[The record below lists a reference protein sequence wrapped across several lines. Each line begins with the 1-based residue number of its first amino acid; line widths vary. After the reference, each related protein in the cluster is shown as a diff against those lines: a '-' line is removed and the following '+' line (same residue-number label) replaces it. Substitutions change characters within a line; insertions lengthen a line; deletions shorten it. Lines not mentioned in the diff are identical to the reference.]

1 MSAVSWATSWRAAL
15 RISRREVL
23 RHRARNALIVA
34 MLGLPVFGV
43 TALETIINS
52 SEDLTPQE
60 HVTRIVGAAD
70 AYIYPTVGTAI
81 YQTTDV
87 DPRSRQVDISQN
99 PPVPTGA
106 QLDSET
112 AIRAALP
119 QATLLAE
126 DATFG
131 VFAQGPR
138 GYAIPAYYQLDL
150 TNPAV
155 NGAFDLSA
163 GRVPRSATEVDISP
177 AAARDL
183 DVQIGSTVTVP
194 GSSMHDREA
203 ATFTVVG
210 LMRQPTAMTA
220 EAIYALP
227 SAPAATGE
235 ARQGWFVL
243 NRGGVSWSQVERLN
257 QGGYRVASRDVALNP
272 PASSQVPYERAGGG
286 VIYGFGPGF
295 GYVDG
300 YGYELGM
307 SGAQIA
313 IVIIAVGIALLEV
326 VLLAGPAFAV
336 SARRREREYAMLR
349 AVGADNAQVRRVVL
363 ADGLVLGAIAG
374 VVGAVLGYGA
384 GAAAL
389 VVIAQHTSQL
399 PGAVHV
405 DVARVAVVA
414 ALSVVLGMCA
424 ALAPARSV
432 AKRDVLGALNGRRVL
447 VTRRVRIGRL
457 VLGIV
462 LIGAGLVGEYYFVKS
477 SSGTG
482 AVEIVAGIALVE
494 IGGILCTPAII
505 RLVARCGGILP
516 LGPRLALRDGARNSS
531 RTTPAVAAMFAAVAG
546 AVAAG
551 AWFES
556 GLAQVRAE
564 YQPAMLQ
571 NQAAVVGV
579 PNAKEAAEITAKLRL
594 ALPMTGSML
603 IPSVDGQ
610 PDANTTVTVS
620 FTSPG
625 AGKSCLTGIAQLP
638 AGPTTIVCGTA
649 YYGMATV
656 QNLIGGPQVLH
667 EVTGTDNAQADSVL
681 ENGGVVAFTQ
691 DDSQVG
697 RVGTVD
703 AVAVFSDRH
712 GAKSK
717 RVTIPVAYLSQDGVP
732 SPGFIIAP
740 SAARALG
747 VATGGTQILMVD
759 LSGHPDAT
767 QQFSANQV
775 LDGFGIGGG
784 LIVDG
789 GLHSEL
795 GLANA
800 VMLLVAM
807 LVAIGAAAI
816 ATGLALADGRADH
829 ETLVAVG
836 GSPWT
841 RRWLAGSTA
850 LVVTGLGVLIG
861 VPVGFLIAAGL
872 IRVSNMAQLSPIRA
886 LAAAN
891 GAPRAF
897 VVPWLDLGCLA
908 IAVPLLTALGAAL
921 LSRSRAH
928 GSGRPLG

>member
-52 SEDLTPQE
+52 SVDLTPQE

-81 YQTTDV
+81 YQSTGA
-87 DPRSRQVDISQN
+87 DPMSRQVDISQN

-131 VFAQGPR
+131 VFAQGPG

-150 TNPAV
+150 TNPAL

-163 GRVPRSATEVDISP
+163 GRVPRSATEVDLSP

-183 DVQIGSTVTVP
+183 DVQIGGTVKVP
-194 GSSMHDREA
+194 GTSMHDGEA
-203 ATFTVVG
+203 ATFAVVG
-210 LMRQPTAMTA
+210 LMRQPTAMTE

-235 ARQGWFVL
+235 AQQGWFVL

-272 PASSQVPYERAGGG
+272 PATSQVPYDRASGG
-286 VIYGFGPGF
+286 VIYGFGLGLGF
-295 GYVDG
+295 GYG
-300 YGYELGM
+300 YGLGM
-307 SGAQIA
+307 SGAEIA

-336 SARRREREYAMLR
+336 SARRREREHAMLR
-349 AVGADNAQVRRVVL
+349 AVGADNAQMRRVVL

-414 ALSVVLGMCA
+414 GLSVVLGMCA
-424 ALAPARSV
+424 ALAPALSA

-447 VTRRVRIGRL
+447 VTRRVRVGRL
-457 VLGIV
+457 VLGIA
-462 LIGAGLVGEYYFVKS
+462 LIGAGLVAEYYFVKS
-477 SSGTG
+477 SSSTG

-516 LGPRLALRDGARNSS
+516 LGPRLAVRDGARNSS

-579 PNAKEAAEITAKLRL
+579 PNAKEAAAITAKLRL

-603 IPSVDGQ
+603 IPSVVGQ

-625 AGKSCLTGIAQLP
+625 AGNSCLSGIAQLP
-638 AGPTTIVCGTA
+638 AGPTTIVCGAA

-667 EVTGTDNAQADSVL
+667 EVTGTEDAQADSVL
-681 ENGGVVAFTQ
+681 EKGGVVAFTQ
-691 DDSQVG
+691 DNSQVG
-697 RVGTVD
+697 QVGTVD

-717 RVTIPVAYLSQDGVP
+717 HVTIPVAYLSQNGVP

-767 QQFSANQV
+767 QRFSANQV

-789 GLHSEL
+789 GSHSEL
-795 GLANA
+795 GLANS

-861 VPVGFLIAAGL
+861 VPIGFLIAAGL

-891 GAPRAF
+891 GAPRGF

-928 GSGRPLG
+928 GSGRPVG